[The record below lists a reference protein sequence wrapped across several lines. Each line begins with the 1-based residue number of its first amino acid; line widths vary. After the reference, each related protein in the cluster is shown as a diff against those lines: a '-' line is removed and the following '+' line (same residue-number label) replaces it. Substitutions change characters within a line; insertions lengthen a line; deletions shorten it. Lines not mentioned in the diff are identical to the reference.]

1 MSQVEWRGVFAV
13 LVTPF
18 REDQSLDLV
27 SLRTQV
33 DFCVECGVQAVV
45 APVVASEFFTLA
57 DDERVAIYRAVAE
70 QLDGRAHF
78 VAGVS
83 ASSLPHARLLAEA
96 ATSAGAD
103 ALIAMPPI
111 LGGRSKD
118 HTFAYFAAIA
128 AASPLP
134 LMVQNAP
141 EPVGAPLATAD
152 LVDLIEAVP
161 SIEAVKEETAPN
173 PQQVG
178 RLVAAAGDRLRG
190 VIGGLG
196 GIYLFN
202 ELARGATGTMPACQ
216 FADVMVQILALH
228 DAGDREGA
236 RSVFGALQPALV
248 LERLYG
254 MTFMK
259 ACLQRRG
266 VLPNRVTRLVE
277 PPLDRFDEVEID
289 AVWAPL
295 APHFSVG
302 RTRS

>member
-1 MSQVEWRGVFAV
+1 MSQIEWRGVFAV

-18 REDQSLDLV
+18 HEDETLDLD
-27 SLRTQV
+27 SLRRQV
-33 DFCVECGVQAVV
+33 DFCAECGVQAVV

-83 ASSLPHARLLAEA
+83 ASSVPHARLLAEA
-96 ATSAGAD
+96 ATDAGAD

-111 LGGRSKD
+111 LGGRSRER
-118 HTFAYFAAIA
+118 TFAYFTAIA
-128 AASPLP
+128 EATPLP

-141 EPVGAPLATAD
+141 EPVGAPLTTAD
-152 LVDLIEAVP
+152 LVTLIEAVP

-178 RLVAAAGDRLRG
+178 ALVTAAGDRLRG

-216 FADVMVQILALH
+216 FADVMVKILRLH
-228 DAGDREGA
+228 EAGDHEGSRA
-236 RSVFGALQPALV
+236 AFGALQPALV

-259 ACLQRRG
+259 ACLQRRA

-277 PPLDRFDEVEID
+277 PPLDEFDEAEID
-289 AVWAPL
+289 AVWASL
-295 APHFSVG
+295 EPHFSVG
-302 RTRS
+302 HR